1 MTIDDGHDHVHI
13 GLVRANAPEVLCRG
27 GSALRWRISRSAGPA
42 MLERRLQPV
51 VILLEISLRFPIM
64 VLCNGHDHRRPR
76 LAVRRQ
82 AG

>member
-1 MTIDDGHDHVHI
+1 MMDMITSVYGWSGRTRRRFCV
-13 GLVRANAPEVLCRG
+13 GAAVP
-27 GSALRWRISRSAGPA
+27 LRWRISRSAGPA